1 MKKSD
6 ILSSLKLPVIVA
18 PMFLVSGPELVIA
31 SCKSGLIGSFP
42 GPNARTIDAL
52 ENWMSEISFKL
63 DNEIWAFNM
72 IAHITYDRFEEELA
86 LIKKFKPP
94 VVITALGS
102 PARVLETV
110 HSYGGVVIADV
121 NSVKYAKKCVDY
133 GADGLALVS
142 YGAGG
147 HTGTLSPFT
156 FTSHVREF
164 FDGLVVLAGSISNGN
179 HIKAAQCLGADICY
193 MGTRFIATEES
204 MAVDEYKE
212 MVTYSESTD
221 LRLTNLFTGADAYY
235 LKDSI
240 IKNGLDPDNLET
252 NDAGF
257 NISGSQDKISA
268 WKDIWSAGQGVGFSD
283 KISTVDEITRK
294 LINEYKSAGV
304 SL

>member
-1 MKKSD
+1 MNK
-6 ILSSLKLPVIVA
+6 IQNLNSLRLPVIVA

-31 SCKSGLIGSFP
+31 SCKAGLVGSFP
-42 GPNARTIDAL
+42 GPNARTL
-52 ENWMSEISFKL
+52 EDLDNWMHNITSNL
-63 DNEIWAFNM
+63 DDELWAFNM
-72 IAHITYDRFEEELA
+72 IAHVTYDRFQDELL

-94 VVITALGS
+94 IVITALGS

-121 NSVKYAKKCVDY
+121 NSVKFAKKCVDY

-147 HTGTLSPFT
+147 HTGNLSPFT

-164 FDGLVVLAGSISNGN
+164 FDGIVVLAGSISNGN

-193 MGTRFIATEES
+193 MGTKFIASNES
-204 MAVDEYKE
+204 MAVNEYKE
-212 MVTYSESTD
+212 MVSKSDSTD

-240 IKNGLDPDNLET
+240 INNGLDPDNLDSNES
-252 NDAGF
+252 GF
-257 NISGSQDKISA
+257 NISGSQDKINA
-268 WKDIWSAGQGVGFSD
+268 WKDIWSAGQGVGFSS
-283 KISTVDEITRK
+283 KIQSVKEIT
-294 LINEYKSAGV
+294 LELEDEYNKCGV
-304 SL
+304 

>member
-1 MKKSD
+1 MKKTD

-42 GPNARTIDAL
+42 GPNARTIDVL
-52 ENWMSEISFKL
+52 ENWMSEISSKL
-63 DNEIWAFNM
+63 NNEIWAFNM
-72 IAHITYDRFEEELA
+72 IAHITYDRFEDELA
-86 LIKKFKPP
+86 LIKKFQPP

-121 NSVKYAKKCVDY
+121 NSVKYAKKCAEY

-142 YGAGG
+142 YGSGG

-164 FDGLVVLAGSISNGN
+164 FNGLVVLAGSISNGN

-283 KISTVDEITRK
+283 KISTVGEITRK
-294 LINEYKSAGV
+294 LINEYKSAGAN
-304 SL
+304 L